1 MKKYWKIIVVLI
13 ITVITVGTYYIRSSF
28 ASRTVPEFEVKKIS
42 GDEKE
47 LQDLVI
53 HGDYNVNDILYSFK
67 ILNGKTMNI
76 NYDSIISEIVELPS
90 QFEKIMKEHK
100 NFLRQKVLNPGN
112 FYEDK
117 AWLAYAEYEIEN
129 TFSGMTNKNEFLIEV
144 LDKKTNETVAFEV
157 AIPDGENYYT
167 ININD
172 VQLLN
177 GKVKV
182 LTNNFSEDSS
192 EEAHLYVFDL
202 KEKKLIRDDVI
213 LKNSEGVENG
223 NWTSFSINND
233 SLSLKPSEYALFL
246 LQRVQE
252 EMNENTKEV
261 EAKILASEC
270 YVYNFEKEVLEKI
283 NNEELGMVD
292 AASLHNSTVFLQ
304 NQIDNRLEVVPYD
317 IETGTWREKILFN
330 VPQTSENTDND
341 DLHAEPFITVLN
353 GKIYIINAID
363 DGYSLFIGDLSTG
376 QSLYEGKIVAKHK
389 KINQNNVKTYF
400 RLIEPKS

>member
-47 LQDLVI
+47 LQDPI
-53 HGDYNVNDILYSFK
+53 IYGEYNVGNIYHSFK
-67 ILNGKTMNI
+67 ILNGKTI
-76 NYDSIISEIVELPS
+76 NLNHESIIRKITELPS
-90 QFEKIMKEHK
+90 QFEMIMEEHK
-100 NFLRQKVLNPGN
+100 NFLRKKVLIPEN
-112 FYEDK
+112 FFEDK
-117 AWLAYAEYEIEN
+117 TWLAYAEYQLEN
-129 TFSGMTNKNEFLIEV
+129 SFNGMTNRNEFLIEV
-144 LDKKTNETVAFEV
+144 LNKETDETVAFEV
-157 AIPDGENYYT
+157 SIPDSENYYV

-172 VQLLN
+172 VQLMN
-177 GKVKV
+177 GRLKV
-182 LTNNFSEDSS
+182 LTNNYRGDGS
-192 EEAHLYVFDL
+192 EEAHLYVFDI
-202 KEKKLIRDDVI
+202 KEKMLIRDNVI
-213 LKNSEGVENG
+213 LKNSEEIENG
-223 NWTSFSINND
+223 KWTSFSINND

-261 EAKILASEC
+261 EEKILASEC

-283 NNEELGMVD
+283 NHEELGMVE

-317 IETGTWREKILFN
+317 IETGTWREKLLFN

-341 DLHAEPFITVLN
+341 HIHTDPFITVLN
-353 GKIYIINAID
+353 GKIYIIHAID
-363 DGYSLFIGDLSTG
+363 DGYSIFIGDLSNG
-376 QSLYEGKIVAKHK
+376 QSLYEGKIVAKNK
-389 KINQNNVKTYF
+389 KINRHDDKTYF
-400 RLIEPKS
+400 RLIESKS